1 MAAYRRVYDSRHL
14 QADCQQPGSASEP
27 YARTAR
33 LSSMGYVY
41 LFSILQGI
49 FQSCARSAPLEGSV
63 RRPPRIKAQPSTDQ
77 IVTTQY
83 SKGTVH
89 TVTFPILLLL
99 LLLLLL
105 SSLSFYPLA

>member
-1 MAAYRRVYDSRHL
+1 MIHVTCRLTASNRDQLRNPTLGRLDYRVW
-14 QADCQQPGSASEP
+14 A
-27 YARTAR
+27 TFTF
-33 LSSMGYVY
+33 
-41 LFSILQGI
+41 FSILQGI